1 MGGHWPAPVT
11 VSAVHRAGHC
21 GRLRGCECD
30 CEWQELPARAAG
42 GCGSLPPAPLPA
54 TWQGW
59 CSTAGR
65 QLCWPSSGD
74 TGRGGS
80 LQAGPELPPNAP
92 QVCVDGGCYTLGKVV
107 RPGLEGVPQST
118 LLGVLLALLLLVAV
132 LAAILVFSYHRRKQL
147 GEPSTAIL
155 TQPSPP
161 NYDVSKPLYPLSLCP
176 GLGGLPTPPGSG
188 SASRTLEWLATS
200 RHLST
205 VLSSNLEDLASL
217 DRTPG
222 AVPLPLLRSG
232 SDYRNG
238 LGEMLEVLGGTIL
251 SAPPAPHS
259 FSSSTAPP
267 ITGQDSSTQV
277 HRISSSDSGDGS
289 RVPLLRK
296 GSIQLGDL
304 DSVLLA
310 EVKDV
315 LIPHERVVTHAD
327 RVIGKGMG
335 ARPGGAGERW
345 SPEMTWA

>member
-1 MGGHWPAPVT
+1 MD
-11 VSAVHRAGHC
+11 
-21 GRLRGCECD
+21 GR
-30 CEWQELPARAAG
+30 
-42 GCGSLPPAPLPA
+42 
-54 TWQGW
+54 
-59 CSTAGR
+59 
-65 QLCWPSSGD
+65 
-74 TGRGGS
+74 
-80 LQAGPELPPNAP
+80 
-92 QVCVDGGCYTLGKVV
+92 CYTLGKVV

-132 LAAILVFSYHRRKQL
+132 LAAILVFSYRWRKQL

-161 NYDVSKPLYPLSLCP
+161 NYDISKPLYPLCP

-222 AVPLPLLRSG
+222 AMPLPLLRSG

-238 LGEMLEVLGGTIL
+238 LGEMLEVLEDGTIL

-259 FSSSTAPP
+259 LSSSTAPP

-304 DSVLLA
+304 DSVLLS

-327 RVIGKGMG
+327 RVIGKGMS